1 MVNKCKL
8 IKDRRQKYLKVE
20 RCGTLPDPA
29 AGVVVAAVAG
39 AVVASELSGVGDGD
53 TSKMGAD
60 TKDDQPL
67 GVLDTLAVVLG
78 VSQGGGVNGNA
89 LFDFLSCSVSDKQ
102 GFASPLEGHVLA
114 CNNHIEN
121 KL

>member
-1 MVNKCKL
+1 MGNKCKL

-53 TSKMGAD
+53 AAEVSAHPED
-60 TKDDQPL
+60 HQPL
-67 GVLDTLAVVLG
+67 GVLDTLSVRLG
-78 VSQGGGVNGNA
+78 VPGGQ
-89 LFDFLSCSVSDKQ
+89 SSTHCCCR
-102 GFASPLEGHVLA
+102 EGRTT
-114 CNNHIEN
+114 
-121 KL
+121 